1 MSKLTPKTKN
11 ALRERRHRRIRA
23 RVSGT
28 AERPRLAIFR
38 SNKFVYAQLID
49 DERGVTLAS
58 ASSKDVKGKPMTED
72 AKIVGERIAKAA
84 SEKGVKK
91 AVFDRGGFT
100 YSARVKA
107 LADAARAGGL
117 EF

>member
-1 MSKLTPKTKN
+1 MSKLTPKTKT

-28 AERPRLAIFR
+28 MERPRLAIFR
-38 SNKFVYAQLID
+38 SNRFVYAQLID
-49 DERGVTLAS
+49 DDKGVTLAA
-58 ASSKDVKGKPMTED
+58 ASSKDIKDKTMTED

-84 SEKGVKK
+84 KEKGVTKV
-91 AVFDRGGFT
+91 VFDRGGFT